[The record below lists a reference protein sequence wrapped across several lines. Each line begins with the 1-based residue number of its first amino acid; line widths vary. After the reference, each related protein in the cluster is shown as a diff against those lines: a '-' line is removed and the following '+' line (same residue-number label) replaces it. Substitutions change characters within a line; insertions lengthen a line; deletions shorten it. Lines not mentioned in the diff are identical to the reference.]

1 MDGRTSTARPAH
13 IPATPANPIAG
24 APVIT
29 DADLLIR
36 TLVELADNL
45 VDDFDVVDLLTLLA
59 DRCVEV
65 LDVAATGVMLAAPS
79 GALQVVASSSE
90 AMRVLEPCVDCYA
103 AGEPVLNVNLEAAD
117 TRWPRFASEAVTA
130 GFGSVHALP
139 LRLRGQTIGA
149 LNMFRA
155 DQGNLDAGDVSAAQG
170 LADIATIAII
180 QHQVAVDAQTL
191 NLQLSQALNSRIAIE
206 QAKGKISQAANID
219 MDRAFQRM
227 RAHARNHNLRL
238 SQLAADI
245 AQGTTHPDQLEPLP

>member
-1 MDGRTSTARPAH
+1 V
-13 IPATPANPIAG
+13 IP
-24 APVIT
+24 

-65 LDVAATGVMLAAPS
+65 LDVAAAGVMLAAPS

-90 AMRVLEPCVDCYA
+90 AMRVLELFELQADQGPCVDCFA
-103 AGEPVLNVNLEAAD
+103 GGEPVVNVNLQAAD
-117 TRWPRFASEAVTA
+117 TRWPRFASEAVAA

-139 LRLRGQTIGA
+139 LRLRGRTIGA

-155 DQGNLDAGDVSAAQG
+155 DQGTLDASDVTAAQG

-191 NLQLSQALNSRIAIE
+191 NLQLSQALNSRIVIE

-219 MDRAFQRM
+219 MDRAFQRL
-227 RAHARNHNLRL
+227 RAHARKYNLRL

-245 AQGTTHPDQLEPLP
+245 ADGTTNPNQLDPLP

>member
-1 MDGRTSTARPAH
+1 M
-13 IPATPANPIAG
+13 
-24 APVIT
+24 IT
-29 DADLLIR
+29 NESLLIR

-65 LDVAATGVMLAAPS
+65 LDVAAAGVMLAAPS

-90 AMRVLEPCVDCYA
+90 AMRVLELFELQADQGPCVDCYA
-103 AGEPVLNVNLEAAD
+103 TGEPVVNVDLAAAD
-117 TRWPRFASEAVTA
+117 TRWSRFASEAVAA

-139 LRLRGQTIGA
+139 LRLRGRTIGA

-155 DQGNLDAGDVSAAQG
+155 DQGTLDASDVSAAQG

-191 NLQLSQALNSRIAIE
+191 NLQLSEALNSRVVIE

-219 MDRAFQRM
+219 MDRAFQRL
-227 RAHARNHNLRL
+227 RGHARNHNLRL

-245 AQGTTHPDQLEPLP
+245 ADGTTPPDQLDSLP

>member
-1 MDGRTSTARPAH
+1 M
-13 IPATPANPIAG
+13 
-24 APVIT
+24 IT

-45 VDDFDVVDLLTLLA
+45 VDEFDVVDLLTLLA

-65 LDVAATGVMLAAPS
+65 LDVAAAGVMLAAPS

-90 AMRVLEPCVDCYA
+90 AMRVLELFELQADQGPCVDCYA
-103 AGEPVLNVNLEAAD
+103 SGQPVINVNLAAAES
-117 TRWPRFASEAVTA
+117 RWSRFASEAGAA

-139 LRLRGQTIGA
+139 LRLRGRTIGA
-149 LNMFRA
+149 LNMFRT
-155 DQGNLDAGDVSAAQG
+155 DQGTLDASDVSAAQG

-180 QHQVAVDAQTL
+180 QHQVSVDAQTL
-191 NLQLSQALNSRIAIE
+191 NLQLSQALNSRIVIE
-206 QAKGKISQAANID
+206 QAKGKVSQAANID
-219 MDRAFQRM
+219 MDQAFQRL

-245 AQGTTHPDQLEPLP
+245 AAGTTPPNHLDPLK

>member
-1 MDGRTSTARPAH
+1 MM
-13 IPATPANPIAG
+13 
-24 APVIT
+24 IT
-29 DADLLIR
+29 DENLLIR

-65 LDVAATGVMLAAPS
+65 LDVAAAGVMLAAPS

-90 AMRVLEPCVDCYA
+90 AMRVLELFELQADQGPCVDCYA
-103 AGEPVLNVNLEAAD
+103 TGESIVNVSLAAAD
-117 TRWPRFASEAVTA
+117 TRWPRFAAQAVLA
-130 GFGSVHALP
+130 GFGSVLAVP
-139 LRLRGQTIGA
+139 LRLRGRTIGA
-149 LNMFRA
+149 LNMFRT
-155 DQGNLDAGDVSAAQG
+155 DQGTLDEIDVTAAQG

-191 NLQLSQALNSRIAIE
+191 NLQLSQALNSRIVIE

-219 MDRAFQRM
+219 MDRAFQRL
-227 RAHARNHNLRL
+227 RGHARKHNLRL

-245 AQGTTHPDQLEPLP
+245 ADATTHPDELDPCQ

>member
-1 MDGRTSTARPAH
+1 M
-13 IPATPANPIAG
+13 
-24 APVIT
+24 IT
-29 DADLLIR
+29 NENLLIR

-90 AMRVLEPCVDCYA
+90 AMRVLELYELQADQGPCVDCYA
-103 AGEPVLNVNLEAAD
+103 TGEPVVNVNLAAVD
-117 TRWPRFASEAVTA
+117 TRWPRFAAQAVAA
-130 GFGSVHALP
+130 GFRSAHALP
-139 LRLRGQTIGA
+139 LRLRGRTIGA
-149 LNMFRA
+149 LNMFRT
-155 DQGNLDAGDVSAAQG
+155 DQGTLDSSDVTAAQA

-180 QHQVAVDAQTL
+180 QHQVTVDTQTL
-191 NLQLSQALNSRIAIE
+191 NLQLSQALNSRIVIE
-206 QAKGKISQAANID
+206 QAKGKVSQAANID
-219 MDRAFQRM
+219 MDRAFQRL

-245 AQGTTHPDQLEPLP
+245 AAGTIEPSHLDPLK